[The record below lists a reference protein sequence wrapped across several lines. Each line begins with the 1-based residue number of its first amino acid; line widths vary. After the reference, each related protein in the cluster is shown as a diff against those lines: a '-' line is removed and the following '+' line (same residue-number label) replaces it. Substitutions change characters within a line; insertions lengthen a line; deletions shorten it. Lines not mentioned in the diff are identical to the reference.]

1 ATIRTSPARALCAT
15 TGTSPSAPNRTASI
29 QSAAGA
35 GDEGGG
41 GGGSGTE
48 RKIPAPRCIV
58 KIPPRR
64 IFCALMRRA
73 AGLLALGLV
82 LAFLHRATAG
92 APLEARATL
101 ALGVLLVAGW
111 AAGAGAAR
119 AGVPGVSASVAVG
132 FALGPA
138 WLGLVRREEIDALRW
153 LGDAALAV
161 LGLAAGAA
169 LARETRRADRVAL
182 ARFAAG
188 AAALPFAAVAAVTL
202 ALGRWL
208 PVTVHQPPGDTLL
221 VALTLGAAAAVSSP
235 AVTIAVRDALGA
247 HGPTART
254 LLGVTVVKDAA
265 LVAVL
270 PGLLLLARP
279 LASPGALSA
288 RAAGQALVGVAL
300 ALAAGAAVGM
310 LAGLGAARLRRDGAL
325 VVAAA
330 AGAIAGL
337 ARLGPP
343 LKPVLGALVA
353 GWAAARFVP
362 GAGERLRAALRG
374 AGPPASIA
382 AFALVG
388 ATVHGGALA
397 RLWPWALLLAAVRAV
412 ALRYGTRWA
421 GRDARVSGDLARD
434 AWLGLISQAGLALGL
449 AALARRAFPEWGV
462 SLAALIV
469 VQIAIH
475 AAAGPVGL
483 RAALVRAGEVREPRE
498 DRTDADTPVGNGPAV
513 AARRGL

>member
-1 ATIRTSPARALCAT
+1 R
-15 TGTSPSAPNRTASI
+15 
-29 QSAAGA
+29 
-35 GDEGGG
+35 D
-41 GGGSGTE
+41 
-48 RKIPAPRCIV
+48 
-58 KIPPRR
+58 
-64 IFCALMRRA
+64 
-73 AGLLALGLV
+73 
-82 LAFLHRATAG
+82 
-92 APLEARATL
+92 
-101 ALGVLLVAGW
+101 
-111 AAGAGAAR
+111 
-119 AGVPGVSASVAVG
+119 
-132 FALGPA
+132 
-138 WLGLVRREEIDALRW
+138 EIDALRW

-188 AAALPFAAVAAVTL
+188 AAALPLAAVTL

-343 LKPVLGALVA
+343 LEPVLGALVA
-353 GWAAARFVP
+353 GWA

-434 AWLGLISQAGLALGL
+434 AW
-449 AALARRAFPEWGV
+449 
-462 SLAALIV
+462 
-469 VQIAIH
+469 
-475 AAAGPVGL
+475 
-483 RAALVRAGEVREPRE
+483 
-498 DRTDADTPVGNGPAV
+498 
-513 AARRGL
+513 